1 MKKEA
6 ARLYSIEVAQSSIN
20 VLNEVITSGKNAQVL
35 ITLANNI
42 QANKKLPKWAL
53 TAFTVEHFE
62 KVLTLKADA
71 LRKACKSDSYDF
83 IRSIVNNDIKGNI
96 LTENDALKLAEL
108 LKIQTFSKNECLNA
122 ILDKYKKA
130 MADNA
135 EPTSNAVADT
145 DAAKKIKSTKSVEIE
160 TQNSQAFTMADQIA
174 NLSLD
179 DALKLR
185 EALDAHIAALQAQA
199 TEKAA

>member
-1 MKKEA
+1 MKKES

-20 VLNEVITSGKNAQVL
+20 ILNEVITSGKNAQVL

-53 TAFTVEHFE
+53 TAFSVEHFE

-83 IRSIVNNDIKGNI
+83 IRTIVNNDIKGNI
-96 LTENDALKLAEL
+96 LGENDALKLAEL

-130 MADNA
+130 MTDNV
-135 EPTSNAVADT
+135 EPEANGLTDT
-145 DAAKKIKSTKSVEIE
+145 EAAKKIKSTRSVEIE
-160 TQNSQAFTMADQIA
+160 TQNSQVFTMADQIA
-174 NLSLD
+174 SLSLD

>member
-1 MKKEA
+1 MKKET

-20 VLNEVITSGKNAQVL
+20 ILNEVITSGKNAQVL
-35 ITLANNI
+35 ITIANNI

-83 IRSIVNNDIKGNI
+83 IRTIVNNDIKGNI
-96 LTENDALKLAEL
+96 LGENEALKLAEL

-160 TQNSQAFTMADQIA
+160 TQNSQVFAMADQIA

-185 EALDAHIAALQAQA
+185 EALDAHIAKLQAEA
-199 TEKAA
+199 MEKAA

>member
-1 MKKEA
+1 MKKET

-20 VLNEVITSGKNAQVL
+20 ILNEVITSGKNAQVL
-35 ITLANNI
+35 ITIANNI

-83 IRSIVNNDIKGNI
+83 IRTIVNNDIKGNI
-96 LTENDALKLAEL
+96 LGENDALKLAEL

-160 TQNSQAFTMADQIA
+160 TQNGQVFTMADQIA
-174 NLSLD
+174 SLSLD

>member
-1 MKKEA
+1 MKKET
-6 ARLYSIEVAQSSIN
+6 ARLYSVEVAQSSIN
-20 VLNEVITSGKNAQVL
+20 ILNEVISSGKNAQVL

-83 IRSIVNNDIKGNI
+83 IRTIVNNDIKGNI
-96 LTENDALKLAEL
+96 LTENEALKLAEL
-108 LKIQTFSKNECLNA
+108 LKIQMFSKNECLNN
-122 ILDKYKKA
+122 ILNKYKKA
-130 MADNA
+130 MSDNA
-135 EPTSNAVADT
+135 EPTSDAIADT

-160 TQNSQAFTMADQIA
+160 TQNSQVFTMADQIA

-185 EALDAHIAALQAQA
+185 EALDAHIATLQAQV

>member
-6 ARLYSIEVAQSSIN
+6 ARLYSVEVAQSSIN
-20 VLNEVITSGKNAQVL
+20 ILNEVITSGKNAQVL
-35 ITLANNI
+35 ITIANNM

-62 KVLTLKADA
+62 KVMTLKADA

-83 IRSIVNNDIKGNI
+83 VRSIVNNDIKGNI

-130 MADNA
+130 MSDKA
-135 EPTSNAVADT
+135 EPETNGLTDT

-160 TQNSQAFTMADQIA
+160 TQSSQVFTMADQIA
-174 NLSLD
+174 SLSLD

-185 EALDAHIAALQAQA
+185 EALDAHIAALQAQV

>member
-1 MKKEA
+1 MKKDT
-6 ARLYSIEVAQSSIN
+6 ARLYSVEVAQSSIN
-20 VLNEVITSGKNAQVL
+20 ILNEVITSGKNAQVL
-35 ITLANNI
+35 ITIANNI

-83 IRSIVNNDIKGNI
+83 IRTIVNNDIKGNI
-96 LTENDALKLAEL
+96 LGENDALKLAEL

-160 TQNSQAFTMADQIA
+160 TQNSQVFTMADQIA

-185 EALDAHIAALQAQA
+185 EALDAHIVALQAQA
-199 TEKAA
+199 IEKAA

>member
-1 MKKEA
+1 MKKDT
-6 ARLYSIEVAQSSIN
+6 ARLYSVEVAQSSIN
-20 VLNEVITSGKNAQVL
+20 ILNEVITSGKNAQVL

-83 IRSIVNNDIKGNI
+83 IRTIVNNDIKGNI
-96 LTENDALKLAEL
+96 LGENEALKLAEL

-160 TQNSQAFTMADQIA
+160 TQNSQVFTMADQIA

>member
-1 MKKEA
+1 MKKDT

-20 VLNEVITSGKNAQVL
+20 ILNEVITSGKNAQVL
-35 ITLANNI
+35 ITIANNI

-83 IRSIVNNDIKGNI
+83 IRTIVNNDIKGNI
-96 LTENDALKLAEL
+96 LGENDALKLAEL

-135 EPTSNAVADT
+135 EPTANAVADT
-145 DAAKKIKSTKSVEIE
+145 DAAKKIRSTKSVEIE
-160 TQNSQAFTMADQIA
+160 TQNSQVFTMADQIA
-174 NLSLD
+174 TLSLD

-185 EALDAHIAALQAQA
+185 EALDAHIAALQAQT

>member
-1 MKKEA
+1 MKKET

-35 ITLANNI
+35 ITIANNI

-83 IRSIVNNDIKGNI
+83 TRNIVNNDIKGNI
-96 LTENDALKLAEL
+96 LSENDALKLAEL

-160 TQNSQAFTMADQIA
+160 TQNSQVFTMADQIA

>member
-1 MKKEA
+1 MKKDT
-6 ARLYSIEVAQSSIN
+6 ARLYSVEVAQSSIN
-20 VLNEVITSGKNAQVL
+20 ILNEVITSGKNAQVL
-35 ITLANNI
+35 ITIANNI

-83 IRSIVNNDIKGNI
+83 VRSIVNNDIKGNI
-96 LTENDALKLAEL
+96 LGENEALKLAEL

-130 MADNA
+130 MANTA
-135 EPTSNAVADT
+135 EPETNSLTDT
-145 DAAKKIKSTKSVEIE
+145 DATKKIKSTKSVEIE
-160 TQNSQAFTMADQIA
+160 TQNSQVFTMADQIA

>member
-1 MKKEA
+1 MKKDT

-20 VLNEVITSGKNAQVL
+20 ILNEVITSGKNAQVL

-83 IRSIVNNDIKGNI
+83 IRTIVNNDIKGNI
-96 LTENDALKLAEL
+96 LGENEALKLAEL

-160 TQNSQAFTMADQIA
+160 TQNSQVFTMADQIA

>member
-1 MKKEA
+1 MKKET

-20 VLNEVITSGKNAQVL
+20 ILNEVITSGKNAQVL

-83 IRSIVNNDIKGNI
+83 IRTIVNNDIKGNI
-96 LTENDALKLAEL
+96 LGENEALKLAEL

-160 TQNSQAFTMADQIA
+160 TQNSQVFTMADQIA

>member
-1 MKKEA
+1 MKKDT

-35 ITLANNI
+35 ITIANNI

-83 IRSIVNNDIKGNI
+83 IRTIVNNDIKGNI
-96 LTENDALKLAEL
+96 LTENEALKLAEL

-160 TQNSQAFTMADQIA
+160 TQNSQVFTMADQIA

>member
-1 MKKEA
+1 MKKET

-20 VLNEVITSGKNAQVL
+20 ILNEVITSGKNAQVL

-53 TAFTVEHFE
+53 AAFTVEHFE

-71 LRKACKSDSYDF
+71 LRKVCKSDSYDF
-83 IRSIVNNDIKGNI
+83 IRTIVNNDIKGNI
-96 LTENDALKLAEL
+96 LGENEALKLAEL

-135 EPTSNAVADT
+135 EPTSNAIADT

-160 TQNSQAFTMADQIA
+160 TQNSQVFTMADQIA
-174 NLSLD
+174 SLSLD

-185 EALDAHIAALQAQA
+185 EALDAHIAKLQAEA
-199 TEKAA
+199 MEKAA

>member
-1 MKKEA
+1 MKKDT

-35 ITLANNI
+35 ITIANNI

-83 IRSIVNNDIKGNI
+83 IRTIVNNDIKGNI
-96 LTENDALKLAEL
+96 ITENEALKLAEL
-108 LKIQTFSKNECLNA
+108 LKIQTFSKNKCLNA

-135 EPTSNAVADT
+135 EPTSNTVADT

-160 TQNSQAFTMADQIA
+160 TQNSQVFTMADQIA

>member
-20 VLNEVITSGKNAQVL
+20 ILNEVITSGKNAQVL
-35 ITLANNI
+35 ITIANNI

-83 IRSIVNNDIKGNI
+83 IRTIVNNDIKGNI
-96 LTENDALKLAEL
+96 LGENEALKLAEL

-135 EPTSNAVADT
+135 EPTSNAVVDT

-160 TQNSQAFTMADQIA
+160 TQNSQVFTMADQIA

>member
-1 MKKEA
+1 MKKDT

-20 VLNEVITSGKNAQVL
+20 ILNEVITSGKNAQVL
-35 ITLANNI
+35 ITIANNI
-42 QANKKLPKWAL
+42 QGNKKLPKWAL

-62 KVLTLKADA
+62 KLLTLKADA

-83 IRSIVNNDIKGNI
+83 IRTIVNNDIKGNI

-130 MADNA
+130 MADNV
-135 EPTSNAVADT
+135 EPTPNAVADT

-160 TQNSQAFTMADQIA
+160 TQNSQVFTMADQIA
-174 NLSLD
+174 SLSLD
-179 DALKLR
+179 DALALR
-185 EALDAHIAALQAQA
+185 DALDAHIAKLQAVA
-199 TEKAA
+199 TKKAA

>member
-1 MKKEA
+1 MKKET

-35 ITLANNI
+35 ITIANNI

-53 TAFTVEHFE
+53 IAFTVEHFE

-83 IRSIVNNDIKGNI
+83 IRNIVNNDIKGNI
-96 LTENDALKLAEL
+96 LGENEALKLAEL

-135 EPTSNAVADT
+135 EPTSNTVADT

-160 TQNSQAFTMADQIA
+160 TQNSQVFTMADQIA
-174 NLSLD
+174 SLSLD

>member
-1 MKKEA
+1 MKKDT

-35 ITLANNI
+35 ITIANNM

-83 IRSIVNNDIKGNI
+83 IRTIVNNDIKGNI
-96 LTENDALKLAEL
+96 LGENEALKLAEL

-145 DAAKKIKSTKSVEIE
+145 DAARKIKSTKSVEIE
-160 TQNSQAFTMADQIA
+160 TQNSQVFTMADQIA

>member
-1 MKKEA
+1 MKKET

-20 VLNEVITSGKNAQVL
+20 ILNEVITSGKNAQVL
-35 ITLANNI
+35 ITIANNI

-83 IRSIVNNDIKGNI
+83 IRTIVNNDIKGNI
-96 LTENDALKLAEL
+96 LGENEALKLAEL

-130 MADNA
+130 MANTA
-135 EPTSNAVADT
+135 EPETNGLTDT
-145 DAAKKIKSTKSVEIE
+145 EAAKKIKSTKSVEIE
-160 TQNSQAFTMADQIA
+160 TQNSQVFTMADQIA

-185 EALDAHIAALQAQA
+185 EALDAHIAKLQAEA
-199 TEKAA
+199 MEKAA

>member
-35 ITLANNI
+35 ITIANNI

-83 IRSIVNNDIKGNI
+83 IRTIVNNDIKGNI
-96 LTENDALKLAEL
+96 LGENEALKLAEL

-130 MADNA
+130 MANNA

-160 TQNSQAFTMADQIA
+160 TQNSQVFTMADQIA

>member
-1 MKKEA
+1 MKKDI
-6 ARLYSIEVAQSSIN
+6 ARLYSIEIAQSSIN

-35 ITLANNI
+35 ITIANNI

-62 KVLTLKADA
+62 KILTLKADA

-83 IRSIVNNDIKGNI
+83 IRTIVNNDIKGNI
-96 LTENDALKLAEL
+96 LGENEALKLAEL

-160 TQNSQAFTMADQIA
+160 TQNSQVFTMADQIA

>member
-1 MKKEA
+1 MKKET

-35 ITLANNI
+35 ITIANNI

-83 IRSIVNNDIKGNI
+83 IRAIVNNDIKGNI
-96 LTENDALKLAEL
+96 LGENEALKLAEL

-135 EPTSNAVADT
+135 EPTSIAVADT
-145 DAAKKIKSTKSVEIE
+145 EAVKKIKSTKSVEIE
-160 TQNSQAFTMADQIA
+160 TQNSQVFTMADQIA
-174 NLSLD
+174 SLSLD

>member
-1 MKKEA
+1 MKKETS
-6 ARLYSIEVAQSSIN
+6 RLYSIEVAQSSIN
-20 VLNEVITSGKNAQVL
+20 ILNEVITSGKNAQVL
-35 ITLANNI
+35 ITIANNI

-83 IRSIVNNDIKGNI
+83 IRTIVNNDIKGNI
-96 LTENDALKLAEL
+96 LTENEALKLAEL

-122 ILDKYKKA
+122 ILEKYKKA
-130 MADNA
+130 MADKA

-160 TQNSQAFTMADQIA
+160 TQNSQVFTMADQIA
-174 NLSLD
+174 SLSLD

>member
-6 ARLYSIEVAQSSIN
+6 ARLYSVEVAQSSIN
-20 VLNEVITSGKNAQVL
+20 ILNEVITSGKNAQVL

-62 KVLTLKADA
+62 KILTLKADA

-83 IRSIVNNDIKGNI
+83 IRTIVNNDIKGNI

-108 LKIQTFSKNECLNA
+108 LKIQTFSKNECLNN
-122 ILDKYKKA
+122 ILNKYKKA

-135 EPTSNAVADT
+135 EPETNGLTDT

-160 TQNSQAFTMADQIA
+160 TQNSQVFTMADQIA

-179 DALKLR
+179 DALALR
-185 EALDAHIAALQAQA
+185 DALDAHIAALQAQA

>member
-6 ARLYSIEVAQSSIN
+6 ARLYSVEVAQSSIN
-20 VLNEVITSGKNAQVL
+20 ILNEVITSGKNAQVL
-35 ITLANNI
+35 ITIANNI

-53 TAFTVEHFE
+53 IAFTVEHFE

-83 IRSIVNNDIKGNI
+83 IRTIVNNDIKGNI
-96 LTENDALKLAEL
+96 LGENDALKLAEL
-108 LKIQTFSKNECLNA
+108 LKIQTFAKNECLNA

-130 MADNA
+130 MADNV
-135 EPTSNAVADT
+135 EPMSDVVADT

-160 TQNSQAFTMADQIA
+160 TQNSQVFTMADQIA

-185 EALDAHIAALQAQA
+185 EALDVHIAKLQAEA
-199 TEKAA
+199 MEKAA

>member
-1 MKKEA
+1 MKKET
-6 ARLYSIEVAQSSIN
+6 ARLYSIEVAQSSFN

-83 IRSIVNNDIKGNI
+83 IRTIVNNDIKGNI
-96 LTENDALKLAEL
+96 LGENEALKLAEL

-135 EPTSNAVADT
+135 EPETNGLTDT

-160 TQNSQAFTMADQIA
+160 TQNSQVFTMADQIA

>member
-1 MKKEA
+1 MKKDT

-20 VLNEVITSGKNAQVL
+20 ILNEVITSGKNAQVL
-35 ITLANNI
+35 ITIANNI

-83 IRSIVNNDIKGNI
+83 IRTIVNNDIKGNI
-96 LTENDALKLAEL
+96 LGENEALKLAEL

-160 TQNSQAFTMADQIA
+160 TQSSQVFTMADQIA

>member
-35 ITLANNI
+35 ITIANNI

-83 IRSIVNNDIKGNI
+83 IRAVVNNDIKGNI
-96 LTENDALKLAEL
+96 LNENDALKLAEL

-130 MADNA
+130 MADNS
-135 EPTSNAVADT
+135 EPVSDAVADT

-160 TQNSQAFTMADQIA
+160 TQNSQVFTMADQIA
-174 NLSLD
+174 SLSLD

-185 EALDAHIAALQAQA
+185 EALDAHIAKLQAEA
-199 TEKAA
+199 MEKAA

>member
-1 MKKEA
+1 MKKDT

-35 ITLANNI
+35 ITIANNM

-83 IRSIVNNDIKGNI
+83 IRTIVNNDIKGNI
-96 LTENDALKLAEL
+96 LGENEALKLAEL

-145 DAAKKIKSTKSVEIE
+145 DAARKIKSTKSVEIE
-160 TQNSQAFTMADQIA
+160 TQNSQVFTMADQIA

-185 EALDAHIAALQAQA
+185 EVLDDHIAALQAQA

>member
-1 MKKEA
+1 MKKDT
-6 ARLYSIEVAQSSIN
+6 ARLYSIEVAPASIN

-35 ITLANNI
+35 ITIANNI

-83 IRSIVNNDIKGNI
+83 IRTIVNNDIKGNI
-96 LTENDALKLAEL
+96 LGENEALKLAEL
-108 LKIQTFSKNECLNA
+108 LKIQTFSKNECFNA

-145 DAAKKIKSTKSVEIE
+145 DAAKKIKSTKSVKIE
-160 TQNSQAFTMADQIA
+160 TQNSQVFTMADQIA

>member
-1 MKKEA
+1 MKKET

-20 VLNEVITSGKNAQVL
+20 ILNEVITSGKNAQVL

-83 IRSIVNNDIKGNI
+83 IRTIVNNDIKGNI
-96 LTENDALKLAEL
+96 LGENDALKLAEL

-135 EPTSNAVADT
+135 EPETNGLTDT

-160 TQNSQAFTMADQIA
+160 TQNSQVFTMADQIA

>member
-1 MKKEA
+1 MKKET

-20 VLNEVITSGKNAQVL
+20 ILNEVITSGKNAQVL

-83 IRSIVNNDIKGNI
+83 IRTIVNNDIKGNI
-96 LTENDALKLAEL
+96 LNENDALKLAEL

-130 MADNA
+130 MANTA
-135 EPTSNAVADT
+135 EPETNGLTDT

-160 TQNSQAFTMADQIA
+160 TQNSQVFTMADQIA

>member
-1 MKKEA
+1 MKKES

-20 VLNEVITSGKNAQVL
+20 ILNEVITSGKNAQVL

-83 IRSIVNNDIKGNI
+83 IRTIVNNDIKGNI
-96 LTENDALKLAEL
+96 LSENNALKLAEL

-160 TQNSQAFTMADQIA
+160 TQNSQVFTMADQIA

-185 EALDAHIAALQAQA
+185 EALDAHIAALQAQS

>member
-1 MKKEA
+1 MKKET

-35 ITLANNI
+35 ITIANNI

-83 IRSIVNNDIKGNI
+83 IRNIVNNDIKGNI
-96 LTENDALKLAEL
+96 LGENEALKLAEL

-135 EPTSNAVADT
+135 EPTSNTVADT

-160 TQNSQAFTMADQIA
+160 TQNSQVFTMADQIA

>member
-1 MKKEA
+1 MKKES

-20 VLNEVITSGKNAQVL
+20 ILNEVITSGKNAQVL

-83 IRSIVNNDIKGNI
+83 IRTIVNNDIKGNI
-96 LTENDALKLAEL
+96 LGENEALKLAEL

-130 MADNA
+130 MTDKA

-160 TQNSQAFTMADQIA
+160 TQNSQVFTMADQIA

>member
-1 MKKEA
+1 MKKET

-20 VLNEVITSGKNAQVL
+20 ILNEVITSGKNAQVL
-35 ITLANNI
+35 ITIANNI

-83 IRSIVNNDIKGNI
+83 IRTIVNNDIKGNI
-96 LTENDALKLAEL
+96 LGENEALKLAEL

-130 MADNA
+130 MVDNA

-160 TQNSQAFTMADQIA
+160 TQNSQVFTMADQIA

>member
-1 MKKEA
+1 MKKET

-35 ITLANNI
+35 ITIANNI

-83 IRSIVNNDIKGNI
+83 IRTIVNNDIKGNI
-96 LTENDALKLAEL
+96 LGENEALKLAEL

-160 TQNSQAFTMADQIA
+160 TQNSQVFAMADQIA

>member
-1 MKKEA
+1 MKKDT

-20 VLNEVITSGKNAQVL
+20 ILNEVITSGKNAQVL
-35 ITLANNI
+35 ITIANNI

-83 IRSIVNNDIKGNI
+83 IRNIVNNDIKGNI
-96 LTENDALKLAEL
+96 LGENEALKLAEL

-160 TQNSQAFTMADQIA
+160 TQNSQVFTMADQIA

>member
-1 MKKEA
+1 MKKET

-20 VLNEVITSGKNAQVL
+20 ILNEVITSGKNAQVL
-35 ITLANNI
+35 ITIANNI

-83 IRSIVNNDIKGNI
+83 IRTIVNNDIKGNI
-96 LTENDALKLAEL
+96 LGENEALKLAEL

-160 TQNSQAFTMADQIA
+160 TQNSQVFTMADQIA